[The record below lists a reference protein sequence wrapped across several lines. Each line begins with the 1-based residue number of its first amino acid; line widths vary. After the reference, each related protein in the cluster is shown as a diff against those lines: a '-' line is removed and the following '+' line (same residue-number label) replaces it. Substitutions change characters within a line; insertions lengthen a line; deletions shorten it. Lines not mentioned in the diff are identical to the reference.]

1 VGFSSLAAVQA
12 VGSPDPTRSHFDA
25 QGFMETGTLGRKS
38 TEDGWLNR
46 ALRAAADPRAT
57 PLRAVATTPS
67 LPRTLAGAAPAVALA
82 SLAQF
87 RLRPRNPGRLNR

>member
-1 VGFSSLAAVQA
+1 
-12 VGSPDPTRSHFDA
+12 
-25 QGFMETGTLGRKS
+25 MEAGTPGRKS

-57 PLRAVATTPS
+57 PRRAVAMTPN

-82 SLAQF
+82 SLFLYYPSRRQQPAASSALIETL
-87 RLRPRNPGRLNR
+87 RLRK